1 MSCEDWTG
9 HVIVCGRDGLALR
22 ITEELRLAGESV
34 AVVDEVEELAA
45 AGLAG
50 AASVVCV
57 AGSDLVNLEFALL
70 VREQRPDIRVVTS
83 IANVPV
89 GRALAEGVLDT
100 VLNMAE
106 ISAPSL
112 VESCLR
118 PSVRRLNLADVRLV
132 MSQVRAPRDGTLREL
147 FGELAPLVVA
157 SGSSDKMICPGRDEP
172 VREGDRVTL
181 IGTRAQLE
189 ERDLLAEEETPAA
202 RSRRR
207 LRTFLAWLPTV
218 FDETGK
224 GLRRALA
231 ALALLVTI
239 STITLWAGFQKHG
252 MSVVDSLYF
261 TVATIATV
269 GYGDFSFAG
278 QPTWL
283 RLFAVVLM
291 MLGIACTATIL
302 AYFTDMLISRRIELA
317 SGRRLVTGMAGHV
330 VLVGLGMIGTGV
342 LVELAARDVD
352 VVVVERDEDDP
363 YLAQARE
370 LKVPIIFGDATQAA
384 TLTAAGLATARAV
397 ALLTSDD
404 MVNIEAGLA
413 AREMLGERWQE
424 VPIVL
429 RVFDRPLGR
438 TIESRFGFGDVR
450 STTRLAAPW
459 FVGAALGLDVLAT
472 FNAENDLFLAGRF
485 TVAPGSPLDG
495 LELQELAART
505 RVVAIR
511 RSGGPLE
518 LSPRRATRFAA
529 GDQAYAVG
537 PYSEILRVLRR
548 SRVTFAGNVLPEPG
562 EPAAPGT

>member
-100 VLNMAE
+100 VLNVAE

-302 AYFTDMLISRRIELA
+302 AYFTDMLISRRIEQA

-342 LVELAARDVD
+342 LAELAARDVD

-413 AREMLGERWQE
+413 AREMLGERWRE

-450 STTRLAAPW
+450 STTGLAAPW

-511 RSGGPLE
+511 RNGGPLE

-548 SRVTFAGNVLPEPG
+548 SRVTFTGNVLPELG
-562 EPAAPGT
+562 EPAAPAT